1 MPQGAEKRGMVRC
14 PRHNKTFDLAT
25 GESPGNCEILQT
37 SLGILKTWDFYV
49 RKSTKRW
56 LGIIVRKT
64 YPSIHSLWKRN
75 CHKWWFLLQN
85 RCNHSANH
93 ELFDMPQVWFHIF
106 WALLPNS
113 ETCEDWSLG
122 NIRTKISLIGH
133 KSFIS
138 HQNYQ
143 NNNRIYD
150 ICRDSQSLICVF
162 KTYLYKM
169 KLLKSNISGLWFLSH
184 HSGGFDLSHEVSI
197 SISWWSLLCSSGRR
211 ERCER
216 CECGT
221 GLRSIKLDGLGWT
234 TSGIAWCHMSSWS
247 WIMIQT
253 HVVSCLGDPALGVA
267 ICNLP
272 NGEAVVVVGNPPR
285 PPQLLQRH
293 TKFIG
298 NSWSLNFCWNFCW
311 PSKLS

>member
-56 LGIIVRKT
+56 LGIIVRK
-64 YPSIHSLWKRN
+64 PI
-75 CHKWWFLLQN
+75 LQYILYEKGIVTN
-85 RCNHSANH
+85 GDFCHSANH
-93 ELFDMPQVWFHIF
+93 EMFDMPQVWFHIF

-162 KTYLYKM
+162 KTYLYK
-169 KLLKSNISGLWFLSH
+169 KKNFWSQKYPA
-184 HSGGFDLSHEVSI
+184 FDFCHIIQVVSI
-197 SISWWSLLCSSGRR
+197 SAMRFPSRFHDGRFYVR
-211 ERCER
+211 
-216 CECGT
+216 
-221 GLRSIKLDGLGWT
+221 
-234 TSGIAWCHMSSWS
+234 
-247 WIMIQT
+247 
-253 HVVSCLGDPALGVA
+253 VA
-267 ICNLP
+267 AEKDVKDVNVAQDF
-272 NGEAVVVVGNPPR
+272 EV
-285 PPQLLQRH
+285 
-293 TKFIG
+293 
-298 NSWSLNFCWNFCW
+298 
-311 PSKLS
+311 